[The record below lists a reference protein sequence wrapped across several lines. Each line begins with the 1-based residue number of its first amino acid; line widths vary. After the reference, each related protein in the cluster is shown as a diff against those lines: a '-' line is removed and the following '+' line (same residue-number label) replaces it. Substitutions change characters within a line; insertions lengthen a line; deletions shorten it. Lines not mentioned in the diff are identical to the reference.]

1 MATITTNGNGEGVTI
16 DYIAHNCHRGKLRA
30 FYTEDIGLDTG
41 ETLDIL
47 LEVGCY
53 PLHIVLGLEVLG
65 GQCTADIHEGI
76 EVSANGELLRT
87 SRFNRIVK
95 NDVCSK
101 VYKNP
106 TVTNLGDKFVAR
118 RVLASS
124 QGSSRISSSLRSGV
138 ERELKPYT
146 KYLVRVTSLADNV
159 IAVLDG
165 IFYEGK

>member
-1 MATITTNGNGEGVTI
+1 
-16 DYIAHNCHRGKLRA
+16 
-30 FYTEDIGLDTG
+30 
-41 ETLDIL
+41 
-47 LEVGCY
+47 
-53 PLHIVLGLEVLG
+53 
-65 GQCTADIHEGI
+65 
-76 EVSANGELLRT
+76 
-87 SRFNRIVK
+87 
-95 NDVCSK
+95 